1 MLDREDPYGM
11 GKRLRF
17 AIAAIE
23 RLRPAA
29 VLEIGCG
36 TGAFLLHPLAQKF
49 PDIHFIG
56 IDSDEASIAY
66 GNEHYAAGNLVFTT
80 DLPTS
85 ASDFD
90 FDFVIVSEVLE
101 HVDAPVDFLRFARG
115 RLSARGQILLTIPN
129 GYGPFEM
136 ASFTQCLLVKL
147 RLFEPMR
154 VLKRLLLGRKSLI
167 GDVGGAPMSLANSPH
182 INFFDWRETGRIIRA
197 AGLCVDVTQ
206 NRTFLCGFG
215 LDILVVRLRLADWN
229 ARVADGLP
237 HAWVSD
243 WMFLLST
250 VPQSKSGGEY
260 APGPWAR
267 LRRRWNKA
275 AAARAG

>member
-1 MLDREDPYGM
+1 MLDKEDAYGNR
-11 GKRLRF
+11 KRLTF

-36 TGAFLLHPLAQKF
+36 TGAFLLHPLAQNF
-49 PDIHFIG
+49 PDIRFIG

-66 GNEHYAAGNLVFTT
+66 GNEHYAADNLAFITE
-80 DLPTS
+80 LPS
-85 ASDFD
+85 SEAG
-90 FDFVIVSEVLE
+90 FDFVIASEVLE
-101 HVDAPVDFLRFARG
+101 HVDAPVDFLRFARSQ
-115 RLSARGQILLTIPN
+115 LSARGQVLLTIPN

-136 ASFTQCLLVKL
+136 ASFSQWLLEKV
-147 RLFEPMR
+147 RLFEPLR
-154 VLKRLLLGRKSLI
+154 ALKRMLLGHQPLI
-167 GDVGGAPMSLANSPH
+167 GHADAPPMSLANSPH
-182 INFFDWRETGRIIRA
+182 INFFNWREIGRVVRV
-197 AGLCVDVTQ
+197 AGLRPEATQ

-215 LDILVVRLRLADWN
+215 LDILVMRLHLADWN
-229 ARVADGLP
+229 ARIADRLP
-237 HAWVSD
+237 RAWVSD
-243 WMFLLST
+243 WMFLLSAA
-250 VPQSKSGGEY
+250 SKSEPGDEY

>member
-1 MLDREDPYGM
+1 MLDREDSYGM
-11 GKRLRF
+11 RKRLIF

-23 RLRPAA
+23 RLRPVA

-36 TGAFLLHPLAQKF
+36 TGAFLLNPLAQEF
-49 PDIHFIG
+49 PEIRFIG

-66 GNEHYAAGNLVFTT
+66 GNEHYAADNLVFATE
-80 DLPTS
+80 LPAS

-90 FDFVIVSEVLE
+90 LVIASEVLE
-101 HVDAPVDFLRFARG
+101 HVDAPVNFLRFARSK
-115 RLSARGQILLTIPN
+115 LSSRGQMLLTIPN

-136 ASFTQCLLVKL
+136 ASFSQWLLEKL

-154 VLKRLLLGRKSLI
+154 ALKRMLLGHKSLI
-167 GDVGGAPMSLANSPH
+167 GHADGPPMSLANSPH
-182 INFFDWRETGRIIRA
+182 INFFNWREIERIIRV
-197 AGLCVDVTQ
+197 AGLRIDATQ

-215 LDILVVRLRLADWN
+215 LDILVARLRLADWN
-229 ARVADGLP
+229 ARVADRLP
-237 HAWVSD
+237 QAWVSD
-243 WMFLLST
+243 WMFLLSSAA
-250 VPQSKSGGEY
+250 VSEPGGEY
-260 APGPWAR
+260 APGFWAR